1 METKNW
7 KETLSAMSRR
17 IDEDRAFLQSYML
30 DPCLDNRPAEEERLK
45 NIIALADE
53 MEEILTDL
61 IEKGGEA
68 AVSLDTDGSDIN
80 KIGRAHV

>member
-30 DPCLDNRPAEEERLK
+30 DPCLDNRQAEEESLK
-45 NIIALADE
+45 DIIALADE
-53 MEEILTDL
+53 MEEILNDL
-61 IEKGGEA
+61 I
-68 AVSLDTDGSDIN
+68 
-80 KIGRAHV
+80 

>member
-7 KETLSAMSRR
+7 KETLLAMSRR

-45 NIIALADE
+45 IS
-53 MEEILTDL
+53 
-61 IEKGGEA
+61 
-68 AVSLDTDGSDIN
+68 SLLPMRWRRS
-80 KIGRAHV
+80 